1 MKIATLTLNPCI
13 DRHITLG
20 AQMKLGTINRVREKL
35 INAGGKGINQSVLLA
50 NLGVKTDC
58 YFFSGGAEGLFIKDF
73 LESKNVNCICAET
86 KIGVRQNI
94 KMIDQNGVDTEINES
109 GGPFSKDELDKLIS
123 PLIENDYDIVS
134 LCGSIPQGVEKC
146 VYNSIIK
153 TFKGRKTRVFLD
165 CDGDALRYGYAAK
178 PYLIKPNKRE
188 LCELLEIYEKNTTTE
203 EIIRSCGKILSQN
216 TTCDIS
222 EDRENV
228 NIICTLGNEGSL
240 YFGDEGYYR
249 VGTVKASLEG
259 FAGAGDS
266 YLAAFIWARFCDGR
280 TLCESLRFAAAA
292 SAAKISLKGTQMPKR
307 ADIDALLSSIDVSK
321 M

>member
-1 MKIATLTLNPCI
+1 
-13 DRHITLG
+13 
-20 AQMKLGTINRVREKL
+20 MKLGTINRVSEKL
-35 INAGGKGINQSVLLA
+35 INAGGKGINQSVLFA
-50 NLGVKTDC
+50 NLGIKTDC
-58 YFFSGGAEGLFIKDF
+58 YFFSGGAEGLFIEDF
-73 LESKNVNCICAET
+73 LKSKNVNCICAKT
-86 KIGVRQNI
+86 QSGVRQNI
-94 KMIDQNGVDTEINES
+94 KIIDQNGVDTEINES
-109 GGPFSKDELDKLIS
+109 GGPFSKDELDKLTA

-153 TFKGRKTRVFLD
+153 AFKGTKTRVFLD

-188 LCELLEIYEKNTTTE
+188 LCELLGFYEKNTTTE
-203 EIIRSCGKILSQN
+203 EIILSCGKILSQN
-216 TTCDIS
+216 TTYDNS
-222 EDRENV
+222 EDL
-228 NIICTLGNEGSL
+228 NIICTLGENGSL
-240 YFGDEGYYR
+240 YFGNEGSYR
-249 VGTVKASLEG
+249 VGTVKSQLKG